1 MTNSG
6 GGPGAVRSTPD
17 VVATK
22 VRVPDVPSMGLE
34 RLDARL
40 EGVWGHRLGLV
51 VAPAGSGKTSLLA
64 RFAAR
69 ATGPVGWYRAEGWDS
84 DEPALVRHLEAALA
98 PTLPGI
104 DRGWQTVADVANALA
119 GWHGP
124 QVLLVLDDLHTL
136 DGTTAESALERLIEY
151 APPSLTILA
160 ASRRPPA
167 FNLSRLRV
175 SGQLVELSGDDLR
188 FRSWEVERLFRDF
201 YEEPLPPEEL
211 ARLARRTE
219 GWAAGLQLFH
229 LATRGRPAEERR
241 RVLKELGG
249 SSRLA
254 RELRDYLARN
264 VLDQLPGDL
273 RQFLVETSVLGRLS
287 GPLCDRLLDRSDSRE
302 VLEDLERRRLFTQR
316 LAEEGWY
323 RYHEVLR
330 SHLQAVLLEEV
341 GPSGLRDRFCT
352 AGGLLVESGAMPE
365 AVEAF
370 CRGEDWERVSA
381 MLGRNGREVA
391 DEPTPWL
398 DALPAAIVSNDPWLL
413 LANARRLRSEGRLAE
428 AGDAYRRAEVV
439 FGPSEAGSMC
449 RVERQAIGYW
459 VNGSSPLADRRDP
472 SALLR
477 IALGRDPMAVA
488 AEAERLGTPEGEVV
502 AGLAALVAGQVSRAR
517 RDLQH
522 ASERSEAG
530 RLAQL
535 VSALAAGV
543 AGLLMG
549 QRHAAIEVEGAVA
562 AAEDAG
568 VEWLARMG
576 RALLAVGGTDEA
588 IHEAEAVAEAS
599 RRLDD
604 RWGEGLASLAAAWG
618 AAIGGR
624 PFRELEGLATNLRSL
639 ESGTLEAWARGL
651 EAIGA
656 AREGHPEAREVAAIA
671 EAAARATGVPAAS
684 LGANLAFAALA
695 ASEAEAEEYA
705 AAAAAIARDAGLLPP
720 RIHVPPEADAAT
732 SATAS
737 MRARNGAR
745 VGAAPNTRSRANGN
759 DNGHPEAF
767 RIPARVPGS
776 VAGAR
781 TTNRP
786 PLSIRLLGGFELRR
800 DGAAVDLA
808 AVRPRARALLRL
820 LCLNAGTAVHHE
832 TIEAAMWPEADAEAG
847 SRNLHVAMASLRRV
861 LEPSAARGSF
871 QLLRRDGGAYRLVLP
886 DGAEVD
892 LIAFESALAGG
903 RAAADRD
910 DDEIAGA
917 AFQAALDLYAGD
929 LLPEDGPAE
938 WVADRRDI
946 ARLAAVDAAQ
956 RLAQILLGRDDAEG
970 AARAANAGLRID
982 RYHDPLWR
990 LLIRS
995 RDEAGDQGAASRARS
1010 GYERMLAE
1018 LGVGAGAAT

>member
-1 MTNSG
+1 M
-6 GGPGAVRSTPD
+6 PD

-22 VRVPDVPSMGLE
+22 VRVPDVPSMGLD

-69 ATGPVGWYRAEGWDS
+69 AAGPVGWYRAEGWDS

-104 DRGWQTVADVANALA
+104 DRGWQSVADVANAVA
-119 GWHGP
+119 GWHGA
-124 QVLLVLDDLHTL
+124 QILLVVDDLHTL
-136 DGTTAESALERLIEY
+136 DGTAAESALERLIEY
-151 APPSLTILA
+151 APPTLTILA
-160 ASRRPPA
+160 ATRRPPH

-241 RVLKELGG
+241 RVLTELGG

-264 VLDQLPGDL
+264 VLDQLPADL
-273 RQFLVETSVLGRLS
+273 RRFLVETSVLGRLS
-287 GPLCDRLLDRSDSRE
+287 GPLCDRLLGRTDSRE
-302 VLEDLERRRLFTQR
+302 VLDDLERRRLFTHR
-316 LAEEGWY
+316 LAEDGWY

-370 CRGEDWERVSA
+370 CRGEDWDRVSA

-391 DEPTPWL
+391 DEPSAWL

-428 AGDAYRRAEVV
+428 AREAYRRAEVV
-439 FGPSEAGSMC
+439 FGPSEAGTMC
-449 RVERQAIGYW
+449 RVEGLAIGYW
-459 VNGSSPLADRRDP
+459 VHGASALADRRDP

-488 AEAERLGTPEGEVV
+488 AEAERLGTPDGEVV
-502 AGLAALVAGQVSRAR
+502 AGLSALAAGQVARAR
-517 RDLQH
+517 RDLLH
-522 ASERSEAG
+522 AADRPEAG

-535 VSALAAGV
+535 VSALGAGA

-549 QRHAAIEVEGAVA
+549 QRHAAVEIEGAVA

-568 VEWLARMG
+568 AEWLARIG
-576 RALLAVGGTDEA
+576 RALLAIGGSEEA
-588 IHEAEAVAEAS
+588 IHEANAVAEAS
-599 RRLDD
+599 HRLDD
-604 RWGEGLASLAAAWG
+604 RWGEAVANLAAAWG
-618 AAIGGR
+618 AAVGGR
-624 PFRELEGLATNLRSL
+624 PFAGIEGLANSLRAL

-651 EAIGA
+651 EAIAA
-656 AREGHPEAREVAAIA
+656 ARDGDPEAREAAAIA
-671 EAAARATGVPAAS
+671 EAAARATGVPVAS
-684 LGANLAFAALA
+684 LGANVAFAALA
-695 ASEAEAEEYA
+695 PSDAEAEEYA
-705 AAAAAIARDAGLLPP
+705 AAAQAIARDTGILAP
-720 RIHVPPEADAAT
+720 RV
-732 SATAS
+732 
-737 MRARNGAR
+737 RL
-745 VGAAPNTRSRANGN
+745 AAPADEPEPRASRTRPGSGLAGGKGSHA
-759 DNGHPEAF
+759 DNGVHAGNGRTNGHADRF
-767 RIPARVPGS
+767 RIPARPVVETPGGH
-776 VAGAR
+776 A
-781 TTNRP
+781 

-800 DGAAVDLA
+800 DGVVVNLTSI
-808 AVRPRARALLRL
+808 RPRARALLRL
-820 LCLNAGTAVHHE
+820 LCLHAGTAVHHE
-832 TIEAAMWPEADAEAG
+832 TIEAAMWPEADADAS
-847 SRNLHVAMASLRRV
+847 SRNLHVAVASLRRV

-871 QLLRRDGGAYRLVLP
+871 ELLRRDGGAYRLALP
-886 DGAEVD
+886 EGAEVD
-892 LIAFESALAGG
+892 LIEFERALAAG
-903 RAAADRD
+903 RTAVDRGD
-910 DDEIAGA
+910 DAGA
-917 AFQAALDLYAGD
+917 AGWFQAALDRYTGD

-938 WVADRRDI
+938 WIADRRDVT
-946 ARLAAVDAAQ
+946 RLAAVDAAQ
-956 RLAQILLGRDDAEG
+956 RLAQLQLEQGDPER

-990 LLIRS
+990 LLIRA
-995 RDEAGDQGAASRARS
+995 RDEAGDQGAATRARS

-1018 LGVGAGAAT
+1018 LGVEAGAPS